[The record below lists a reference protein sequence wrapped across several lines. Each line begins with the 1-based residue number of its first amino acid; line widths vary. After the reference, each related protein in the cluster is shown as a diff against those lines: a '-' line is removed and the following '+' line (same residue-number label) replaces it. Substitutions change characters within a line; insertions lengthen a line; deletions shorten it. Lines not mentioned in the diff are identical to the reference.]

1 MVVTGSGTC
10 IVVMGVSGCGKSSV
24 GRLIAQ
30 RLGLE
35 FLEGDEFHPAAN
47 VAKMSAGVA
56 LDDADRAPWLAA
68 IAERLAARAA
78 AGRGAV
84 LACSALKRRYRDR
97 LRQDNPGLY
106 FVYLHGGKPELIDS
120 QVPAPVSG
128 DPLPVQSV
136 RVSQGGL
143 RTKTRL
149 LPGETRLLGSFSP
162 TGDTGGARNQQT
174 CIVLLKATS
183 KKIGR

>member
-1 MVVTGSGTC
+1 MVKGGGTC

-68 IAERLAARAA
+68 MAEQLAARAA

-84 LACSALKRRYRDR
+84 LACSALKRHYRDR
-97 LRQDNPGLY
+97 LRQGHPGLY
-106 FVYLHGGKPELIDS
+106 FVYLYGDRELIGARLTARQNHYMPATLLDS
-120 QVPAPVSG
+120 QLATLEPPQ
-128 DPLPVQSV
+128 DEPRCI
-136 RVSQGGL
+136 RVAIDRPPEAVAETALAGL
-143 RTKTRL
+143 CTA
-149 LPGETRLLGSFSP
+149 G
-162 TGDTGGARNQQT
+162 
-174 CIVLLKATS
+174 V
-183 KKIGR
+183 